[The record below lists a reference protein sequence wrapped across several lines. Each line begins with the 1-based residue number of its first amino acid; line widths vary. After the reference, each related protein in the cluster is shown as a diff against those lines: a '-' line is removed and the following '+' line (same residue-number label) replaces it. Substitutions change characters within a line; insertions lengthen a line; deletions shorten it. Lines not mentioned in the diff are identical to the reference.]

1 MWPFPRSRAPLEEP
15 SSLSTAQ
22 YLCRL
27 MEEQNSLLRE
37 LIQAQGII
45 PQTRRTGVP
54 RAAPGRLY
62 TDKDVSH
69 ATREGILEED
79 LKRRMAQ
86 APWRTPE
93 SGPDSAPRI
102 PSPPSDLGLPSETLP
117 IPRGPSPGTN
127 TAPTGRG
134 PRS

>member
-54 RAAPGRLY
+54 RPDVRIRTAS
-62 TDKDVSH
+62 DVSR
-69 ATREGILEED
+69 ATRHHIVQED
-79 LKRRMAQ
+79 LRHRMEQ
-86 APWRTPE
+86 APWRTPVN
-93 SGPDSAPRI
+93 GPDSAQAT
-102 PSPPSDLGLPSETLP
+102 PSRPLVPEPPSETARTPLV
-117 IPRGPSPGTN
+117 PSPETS
-127 TAPTGRG
+127 TAPTERV
-134 PRS
+134 PRF